1 MIKKVLGKLK
11 KVFIPRS
18 EFIDDEPKKVEP
30 QKPSYTGV
38 VAPVVTPT
46 DNWFSEP
53 VKTEKVIAYEK
64 TLLKRLR
71 NKSLLRQHNL
81 RRKHKIFINRCMH
94 VLPNTGQPGKR
105 MLVVLKTSNLVLVV
119 GILGTEWRS
128 LNLDNVSLITYNM
141 RVQRHCSSSVDRAT
155 LF

>member
-11 KVFIPRS
+11 KVFIPKS

-64 TLLKRLR
+64 HVAQKIEEQKFIEAAQPKKEPENIHQAMYEKAIQSWGSWQETLGGSE
-71 NKSLLRQHNL
+71 NFQEGPGGWNSGAGFQSG
-81 RRKHKIFINRCMH
+81 
-94 VLPNTGQPGKR
+94 TG
-105 MLVVLKTSNLVLVV
+105 
-119 GILGTEWRS
+119 
-128 LNLDNVSLITYNM
+128 YNQF
-141 RVQRHCSSSVDRAT
+141 RG
-155 LF
+155 

>member
-11 KVFIPRS
+11 QVFIPKS
-18 EFIDDEPKKVEP
+18 EYIDDKPKKVEP

-64 TLLKRLR
+64 YVAQKIEEQKIIEAAQPKKEAQDIHQQMYARAS
-71 NKSLLRQHNL
+71 KSFGSWQENVGGSEN
-81 RRKHKIFINRCMH
+81 FQSGPGGWNSGAGFQSG
-94 VLPNTGQPGKR
+94 TGYNQF
-105 MLVVLKTSNLVLVV
+105 
-119 GILGTEWRS
+119 RS
-128 LNLDNVSLITYNM
+128 
-141 RVQRHCSSSVDRAT
+141 
-155 LF
+155 

>member
-64 TLLKRLR
+64 HVAQKIEEQKFVEAAQPKKEPENIHQAMYEKAIQSWGSWQETLGGSE
-71 NKSLLRQHNL
+71 NFHEGPGGWNSGAGFQSG
-81 RRKHKIFINRCMH
+81 
-94 VLPNTGQPGKR
+94 TG
-105 MLVVLKTSNLVLVV
+105 
-119 GILGTEWRS
+119 
-128 LNLDNVSLITYNM
+128 YNQF
-141 RVQRHCSSSVDRAT
+141 RG
-155 LF
+155 